1 VLETV
6 VGLWQYGYGLKLE
19 ERRGWKRLGLKRV
32 ESVADHSFALA
43 LLTMLEA
50 ERRQYR
56 VEAAVK
62 MALIH
67 DLEEAITGDLT
78 PEDKR
83 ISGSIRVQAA
93 KRKAIDQ
100 LLRVLPAKSRRSY
113 RELWADLRL
122 SRTKEARLVHDLD
135 KLEMALQ
142 AQAYGKRVG
151 RDRVLGFY
159 QSAAREIKDPAV
171 RRMLRSLSI
180 RG

>member
-1 VLETV
+1 
-6 VGLWQYGYGLKLE
+6 LKLE
-19 ERRGWKRLGLKRV
+19 ERRGWKKLELERV

-50 ERRQYR
+50 ERRNYR

-83 ISGSIRVQAA
+83 ITGHIRVQAA
-93 KRKAIDQ
+93 KQRAIEQ
-100 LLRVLPAKSRRSY
+100 LLRILPAKSRGSY
-113 RELWADLRL
+113 RRLWTELRL
-122 SRTKEARLVHDLD
+122 SISKEAQLVHELD

-142 AQAYGKRVG
+142 AKAYASEVGHKRV
-151 RDRVLGFY
+151 LAFY
-159 QSAAREIKDPAV
+159 QSAARGIKDRAIK
-171 RRMLRSLSI
+171 RLLDASI
-180 RG
+180 GPQKTA